1 MNNIPM
7 ERIVDNHPRITNDV
21 DHHGKIEWHGQL
33 ATDHSLAKLGV
44 DLHRE
49 ENWRTPRKTL
59 EARMNGRDQLQQ
71 LYSHEFRT
79 F

>member
-1 MNNIPM
+1 M

-21 DHHGKIEWHGQL
+21 DHRGKIEWHGQL
-33 ATDHSLAKLGV
+33 STDHSLAKLGV